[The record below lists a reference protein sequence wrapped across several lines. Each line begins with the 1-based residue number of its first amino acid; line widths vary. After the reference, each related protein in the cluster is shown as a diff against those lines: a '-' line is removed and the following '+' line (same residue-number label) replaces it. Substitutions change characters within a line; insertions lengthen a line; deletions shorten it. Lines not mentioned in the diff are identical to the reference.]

1 MSVAPVVIVLA
12 AGAGRRF
19 IASGAKTHKLDTL
32 LHHQSVLGHV
42 LTTVKAS
49 GLGCYV
55 VRPAGGTAGIGESIA
70 LGVKA
75 TANAGGWLILPADL
89 PLIRSA
95 SLRQVAQELENK
107 PIVVPFWQQQAG
119 HPVGFAGEYFTPL
132 SQLTGDCGGREIVR
146 AARKKGLVLD
156 CPVTDR
162 GIVQDIDTL
171 ADLHL
176 ARHFLPTYSVDD

>member
-19 IASGAKTHKLDTL
+19 IASGAKTNKLDTL
-32 LHHQSVLGHV
+32 LHHQTVLGHV

-95 SLRQVAQELENK
+95 TLRQVAQNWRINRSWCLSGSNK
-107 PIVVPFWQQQAG
+107 PGIRSD
-119 HPVGFAGEYFTPL
+119 L
-132 SQLTGDCGGREIVR
+132 
-146 AARKKGLVLD
+146 LVNIL
-156 CPVTDR
+156 
-162 GIVQDIDTL
+162 
-171 ADLHL
+171 
-176 ARHFLPTYSVDD
+176 RH